1 MENSKN
7 QAQEPLAILVDRVRR
22 SLLLRLQNN
31 FSKAGYDITSEQ
43 WMLLH
48 LLWQEE
54 GRSQQQLADKLVKN
68 KASIV
73 SMLDRLEKKNM
84 LVRIPDKLDG
94 RQKLIYLTRQ
104 GKSMETE
111 LEALIDENL
120 ERLQKKISREDLKKT
135 RAVLLQ
141 MIDNL
146 G

>member
-1 MENSKN
+1 MEIIKN
-7 QAQEPLAILVDRVRR
+7 QTQEPLAILVDRVRR

-94 RQKLIYLTRQ
+94 RQKLIYLTLQ

-120 ERLQKKISREDLKKT
+120 ERLQTKISREDLKKT

-141 MIDNL
+141 MINNL
-146 G
+146 E

>member
-1 MENSKN
+1 MGNSKH

-31 FSKAGYDITSEQ
+31 FSKAGHDITGEQ

-54 GRSQQQLADKLVKN
+54 GRSQQQLANKLGKN

-73 SMLDRLEKKNM
+73 PMLDRLEKKNII
-84 LVRIPDKLDG
+84 VRIQDKTDG
-94 RQKLIYLTRQ
+94 RQKLIYLTSQ
-104 GKSMETE
+104 GKSLEVE
-111 LEALIDENL
+111 LEALNDENL
-120 ERLQKKISREDLKKT
+120 ERSQTKISRDDLQKT
-135 RAVLLQ
+135 RAVMQQ

-146 G
+146 E